1 MQIKIDFIKDA
12 IKWSDAK
19 KKSKPTSIVFMVQKL
34 RYFFSVSAIY
44 VSAQQIYSNNEFV

>member
-19 KKSKPTSIVFMVQKL
+19 KSKPTSIVFMVQKL
-34 RYFFSVSAIY
+34 LYFFSVSAIY